1 MANYGVGM
9 SLKLSS
15 DKAVN
20 SLRNVKK
27 ELKQLR
33 SEITDVG
40 KASESMFSFKSL
52 SGWIGVLKEAT
63 TGMIEASKAQA
74 DYIENLNLLD
84 TAYGS
89 VENSGRELI
98 NTLSDLFGLDQ
109 SNLTRSLGVF
119 RQMSSALGLTNET
132 ANLLSENLLKMQ
144 LDMAS
149 LYNLDFQRAGQI
161 LQVTLAGNTKSIRTL
176 GGDITEA
183 TLQQTA
189 WNMGIE
195 KSIDNMNRAEKTML
209 IYLTVEQQL
218 RNSQGDLAKT
228 VNSVNNGTKIFTEQI
243 SVAGRQIGAIFIPIL
258 KSMLPVLNGVLM
270 AFNTVVGGFLSL
282 MGIDAS
288 SLADEFGTAT
298 SEIDDYFGGIS
309 DNIDDATESS
319 KKLNLSLRD
328 FDKLHTIKTPTDN
341 KASSGGGGGISTGL
355 GTIDKSILDALNE
368 YDMRLDTM
376 NNKALE
382 IRDRFLEW
390 LEIFDVLEEPIS
402 NIAGIT
408 YDGLIYVWDNV
419 LVPLGEWAAWELM
432 PTIVEGISNGLDLI
446 YEIAKN
452 LKPILE
458 FIMENIVMPLAR
470 SIGDTVITVL
480 ESIADVLEFIAGNK
494 ITVGV
499 STLAT
504 GIGLLYVAGKNAYS
518 IFQNSR
524 LGKTMSAFVGI
535 IKEGAKETGSFK
547 DGLAK
552 AVDLATTSKTPISK
566 AGKVLKDFK
575 DILFGIGTT
584 ATGIVITSNAIE
596 GMAENG
602 FNVGDALALL
612 IGVVPTVAGAMQTL
626 KAAFDLLGKSF
637 QITPIGLFITALG
650 GIATA
655 LGILK
660 ISEEDTKKAVDDT
673 TDALQNQIDTAN
685 DAAEDSLTL
694 INRSEE
700 LTDELLDMV
709 DASGKVKKSDEE
721 RAKVILDQ
729 LSKALGEE
737 YELIEGVIYIN
748 GEAVK
753 SYDGIKNGIN
763 GVLEAKKKEIILN
776 QYEQTYI
783 QALQDRTKYTEELYK
798 AMETGNQQAI
808 EQALENYD
816 KTIQLIDNYE
826 ALISAT
832 GDAITPALNNFYKSV
847 NLMTD
852 KAVEDSLYVANMAR
866 SELNNMQ
873 ANITVNANTNYLRGS
888 IDNALKKPFE
898 VGLKVNAKGFDVNYY
913 DFKADG
919 GFVDTG
925 QVFVANEKGP
935 EYVGKMGT
943 NTAVANQTQI
953 TDGIRN
959 ATRQGFME
967 AIISTNGSRST
978 APIKIIAEGDTKGLL
993 DFIKFRQDE
1002 DDRQYGF

>member
-1 MANYGVGM
+1 MANYGVAM

-27 ELKQLR
+27 ELKNLR
-33 SEITDVG
+33 SEIEGTS
-40 KASESMFSFKSL
+40 KNSEKMFDFKSV
-52 SGWIGVLKEAT
+52 SGWLGVIKEVAS
-63 TGMIEASKAQA
+63 GIMEASKAQA
-74 DYIENLNLLD
+74 SYIENLNLLD
-84 TAYGS
+84 TAYGTT
-89 VENSGRELI
+89 ENSGRKLI
-98 NTLSDLFGLDQ
+98 NTLSEVIGLDQ
-109 SNLTRSLGVF
+109 SGLTKSLGTY
-119 RQMSSALGLTNET
+119 RQMTSALGLMNDT
-132 ANLLSENLLKMQ
+132 ADLVSENLLKMQ
-144 LDMAS
+144 LDMSS
-149 LYNLDFQRAGQI
+149 LYNLDFQRAGEI

-189 WNMGIE
+189 WNLGIE
-195 KSIDNMNRAEKTML
+195 RSIDDMNRAEKTML

-228 VNSVNNGTKIFTEQI
+228 VNSVSNQTKIFTEQI
-243 SVAGRQIGAIFIPIL
+243 SMAGRQIGGIFIPIL
-258 KSMLPVLNGVLM
+258 ESLLPVLNGVLM

-309 DNIDDATESS
+309 DSIDDATESS

-341 KASSGGGGGISTGL
+341 KASSGSGGGISTGL

-390 LEIFDVLEEPIS
+390 LEIFDVLEDPVK

-408 YDGLIYVWDNV
+408 YDGLVYLWENV
-419 LVPLGEWAAWELM
+419 LLPLGEWTAW
-432 PTIVEGISNGLDLI
+432 DLI
-446 YEIAKN
+446 PVGIDGVASGLELIYRVAKE
-452 LKPILE
+452 LQPYFKFFIDDVATPFARPIGNT
-458 FIMENIVMPLAR
+458 IID
-470 SIGDTVITVL
+470 IL
-480 ESIADVLEFIAGNK
+480 ESIVDLLDFISGND
-494 ITVGV
+494 ITVGIT
-499 STLAT
+499 SLAT
-504 GIGLLYVAGKNAYS
+504 GMGLLYVAGKNAYS
-518 IFQNSR
+518 IFQNSK
-524 LGKTMSAFVGI
+524 LGKTMSSFINIVKLGT
-535 IKEGAKETGSFK
+535 KETGSFSK
-547 DGLAK
+547 GL
-552 AVDLATTSKTPISK
+552 
-566 AGKVLKDFK
+566 
-575 DILFGIGTT
+575 
-584 ATGIVITSNAIE
+584 SNAIDIALTSKKE
-596 GMAENG
+596 IPKVEKVFNNLKNALIGIGETVGGLLLVNNSIQDMNENG
-602 FNVGDALALL
+602 ISLGNTITL
-612 IGVVPTVAGAMQTL
+612 ITGVVTTVTGVVTTL
-626 KAAFDLLGKSF
+626 NTVMSIFNKTLASNPILLVVSALSGLAVAF
-637 QITPIGLFITALG
+637 G
-650 GIATA
+650 GVVSSQKNAKDSI
-655 LGILK
+655 
-660 ISEEDTKKAVDDT
+660 EETNN
-673 TDALQNQIDTAN
+673 ALQEQIDMANKTAESN
-685 DAAEDSLTL
+685 LAL
-694 INRSEE
+694 INRSRE
-700 LTDELLDMV
+700 LSDELLYLV
-709 DASGKVKKSDEE
+709 DSNAKVKKSDED
-721 RAKVILDQ
+721 RVKIILGQ
-729 LSKALGEE
+729 LSDALGQE
-737 YELIEGVIYIN
+737 YELINGVIYIN

-753 SYDGIKNGIN
+753 SYDAIKNGIN
-763 GVLEAKKKEIILN
+763 GVLEEKKKEIILN

-826 ALISAT
+826 TLISAT
-832 GDAITPALNNFYKSV
+832 GDALTPALNNFYKSV

-898 VGLKVNAKGFDVNYY
+898 VGLKVNAKGFDVSYY

-993 DFIKFRQDE
+993 DFIKFRRDE

>member
-228 VNSVNNGTKIFTEQI
+228 VNSVSNGTKIFTEQI

-258 KSMLPVLNGVLM
+258 KSLLPVLNGVLM

-309 DNIDDATESS
+309 DSIDDATESS

-402 NIAGIT
+402 NIAGLT
-408 YDGLIYVWDNV
+408 YDGLVYLWENV
-419 LVPLGEWAAWELM
+419 LLPLGEWTAW
-432 PTIVEGISNGLDLI
+432 DLI
-446 YEIAKN
+446 PVVIDGVASGLELIYRVAKE
-452 LKPILE
+452 LQPYFKF
-458 FIMENIVMPLAR
+458 FIDDVATPFAR
-470 SIGDTVITVL
+470 TIGNTIIDIL
-480 ESIADVLEFIAGNK
+480 ESIVDLLDFISGND
-494 ITVGV
+494 ITVGIT
-499 STLAT
+499 SLAT
-504 GIGLLYVAGKNAYS
+504 GMGLLYVAGKNAYS
-518 IFQNSR
+518 IFQNSK
-524 LGKTMSAFVGI
+524 LGKTMSSFINIVKLGT
-535 IKEGAKETGSFK
+535 KETGSFSK
-547 DGLAK
+547 GL
-552 AVDLATTSKTPISK
+552 
-566 AGKVLKDFK
+566 
-575 DILFGIGTT
+575 
-584 ATGIVITSNAIE
+584 SNAIDIALTSKKE
-596 GMAENG
+596 IPKVEKVFNNLKNALIGIGETVGGLLLVNNSIQDMNENG
-602 FNVGDALALL
+602 ISLGNTITLITGVVTTV
-612 IGVVPTVAGAMQTL
+612 IGVVTTLNTVMSIFNKTL
-626 KAAFDLLGKSF
+626 ASNPILLVVSALS
-637 QITPIGLFITALG
+637 GLAVALG
-650 GIATA
+650 GVVSSQKNAKDSI
-655 LGILK
+655 
-660 ISEEDTKKAVDDT
+660 EETNN
-673 TDALQNQIDTAN
+673 ALQEQIDMANKTAESN
-685 DAAEDSLTL
+685 LAL
-694 INRSEE
+694 INRSKE
-700 LTDELLDMV
+700 LSDELLYLV
-709 DASGKVKKSDEE
+709 DSNGKVKKSDED
-721 RAKVILDQ
+721 RAKIILGQ
-729 LSKALGEE
+729 LSEALGQE
-737 YELIEGVIYIN
+737 YELINGVVYIN
-748 GEAVK
+748 GEAVN
-753 SYDGIKNGIN
+753 SYNDIKNSISKII
-763 GVLEAKKKEIILN
+763 EEKKKEIILN
-776 QYEQTYI
+776 EYEQTYI
-783 QALQDRTKYTEELYK
+783 QALKDRTKYANEFYK
-798 AMETGNQQAI
+798 AMEEGNKKAG
-808 EQALENYD
+808 EEAKKNFETTD
-816 KTIQLIDNYE
+816 KLVKDYE
-826 ALISAT
+826 TLLSAS
-832 GDAITPALNNFYKSV
+832 GDAITEALNNVYKDV
-847 NLMTD
+847 GLMTD
-852 KAVEDSLYVANMAR
+852 KAVQDTRTLINMAN
-866 SELNNMQ
+866 SDLNNMS
-873 ANITVNANTNYLRGS
+873 ATITVNANTNYLRGN
-888 IDNALKKPFE
+888 INDALKKPFE